1 MCVQF
6 SVMLC
11 MRDHT
16 RVCLQLCEVPAAASG
31 ADEGSSS
38 LESCVCEC
46 VFSFRRPMQIWVW
59 SAAGVSH
66 SLGRQLCRNG
76 IQELKYAN
84 RFTQRGISLPH
95 SNYGEREREN
105 KMMWECR
112 KMTSIYVIS
121 QWGCIWPS
129 PMIIYKRQTEKGI
142 RGVNWPQTARKKNGC
157 SFCASGGRRS
167 PWIPFPAPPLFYQCP
182 PLQSLS
188 YPKL

>member
-1 MCVQF
+1 MDSTEKHDFDFPFQRGHEVWCSSSPAGGAVAAGSEVGVYMCVQF

-105 KMMWECR
+105 KMM
-112 KMTSIYVIS
+112 
-121 QWGCIWPS
+121 
-129 PMIIYKRQTEKGI
+129 
-142 RGVNWPQTARKKNGC
+142 
-157 SFCASGGRRS
+157 
-167 PWIPFPAPPLFYQCP
+167 
-182 PLQSLS
+182 
-188 YPKL
+188 